1 MLWKW
6 FGGVSNVSNDV
17 GAVLGTTREGLRLVF
32 CYTIVLSIVKRAG
45 TGGIMD
51 LWGFMGP
58 FWG

>member
-32 CYTIVLSIVKRAG
+32 CFTIVLSIVKRAG
-45 TGGIMD
+45 TGGIMIEI
-51 LWGFMGP
+51 
-58 FWG
+58 